1 MPVGAG
7 SEAADGRVR
16 DARAASH
23 RAAPAPELLEAIA
36 DEVGTPAYVY
46 DARAL
51 DAGVGRW
58 TRAAPADRIWYAVKA
73 NANLAV
79 LRRLS
84 GHGLGFEA
92 ATPGELA
99 CVRAAGVEPART
111 MLGGVPKRPSEV
123 GRALCAG
130 LDLVVLQAGEEVDEA
145 VASADRVRPARVGL
159 RVRPGIRAG
168 AHPSLETGVPDAKF
182 GLDPE
187 EGLRAWR
194 RLSETPGLEP
204 RTLSVHLG
212 SGVDS
217 PGPYLRAVDLLLEL
231 AVEADRVGAP
241 VLELDLGGGLAVD
254 YAGASDPEPADL
266 VAAVTERLGSRA
278 RGSGGAREGTAG
290 DGSGE
295 AGVPGLRWEPGRSIV
310 ARMGLLLARVLYR
323 RERRGRRAVVC
334 DAAFTDFARHVLYG
348 AAHRVE
354 PVRGSPSGPAATDL
368 LGATCESGD
377 VLGRDL
383 RLDGLAPGDLLV
395 VRDTGAYGFAM
406 ASNYNGRPRPAEVL
420 VEDGSWRVVRQ
431 REELADLW
439 RGAAP

>member
-1 MPVGAG
+1 MPAGAG
-7 SEAADGRVR
+7 TGAEAGT
-16 DARAASH
+16 ASH
-23 RAAPAPELLEAIA
+23 RAAPAPGLLEAIA
-36 DEVGTPAYVY
+36 DEAGTPAYVY

-58 TRAAPADRIWYAVKA
+58 TRAAPADRVWYAVKA

-99 CVRAAGVEPART
+99 CVRAAGVAPARI
-111 MLGGVPKRPSEV
+111 MLGGVPKRPGEVSE
-123 GRALCAG
+123 ALRAG

-145 VASADRVRPARVGL
+145 VASAPTRARAARGSPTPVGL

-212 SGVDS
+212 SGVDA

-254 YAGASDPEPADL
+254 YAGTSDPEPADL
-266 VAAVTERLGSRA
+266 VAAVTERLGS
-278 RGSGGAREGTAG
+278 GAA
-290 DGSGE
+290 
-295 AGVPGLRWEPGRSIV
+295 ALRWEPGRSIV

-323 RERRGRRAVVC
+323 RERKGRRAVVC
-334 DAAFTDFARHVLYG
+334 DAAFTDFARPVLYG
-348 AAHRVE
+348 AAHGVE

-420 VEDGSWRVVRQ
+420 VEDGSWRVVRR

-439 RGAAP
+439 RGEVQ